1 MSSSSVSLYFDWNK
15 LPEDIFGFIMV
26 KIGLESLDNL
36 HKCRKVF
43 KSSDTLFFS

>member
-26 KIGLESLDNL
+26 KIGLESLAAWQPGQ
-36 HKCRKVF
+36 
-43 KSSDTLFFS
+43 SS